1 MLSFEDS
8 DLKWDFSGKDELRIS
23 EDDLIL
29 DFSVIDKLSD
39 FDLSCKISDSDKL
52 SFEDCDLK

>member
-8 DLKWDFSGKDELRIS
+8 DLKWDFSGKDELCIS
-23 EDDLIL
+23 EDDLNL